1 MKNRILKEWE
11 IYSDIADI
19 FEWSKNWIN
28 ESEVDESKT
37 KFQKGKIYHEYFH
50 FWINFPDKLKIGF

>member
-19 FEWSKNWIN
+19 FEWTKNWIN

-37 KFQKGKIYHEYFH
+37 KFQKQKFIGYFH
-50 FWINFPDKLKIGF
+50 FWVNFLELIN

>member
-19 FEWSKNWIN
+19 FEWTKNWIN
-28 ESEVDESKT
+28 ESEVDESK
-37 KFQKGKIYHEYFH
+37 FQTGEIY
-50 FWINFPDKLKIGF
+50 WIFSFLSKLSRVDKLKIGF